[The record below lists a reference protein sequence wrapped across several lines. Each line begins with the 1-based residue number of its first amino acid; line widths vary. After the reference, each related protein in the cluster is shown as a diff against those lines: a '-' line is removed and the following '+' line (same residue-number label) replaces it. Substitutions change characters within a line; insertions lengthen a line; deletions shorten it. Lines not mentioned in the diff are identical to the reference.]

1 MSRTPQV
8 MISYSDDG
16 GHTWSQEMW
25 FNLVGADKN
34 YLTRIIITGLG
45 SAVQRRFKLRCS
57 ENINLTFVSASAEL
71 SVAI

>member
-16 GHTWSQEMW
+16 GHTWSHEMW

-34 YLTRIIITGLG
+34 YLTRIVLTGLG
-45 SAVQRRFKLRCS
+45 SAVQRRFKIRCS
-57 ENINLTFVSASAEL
+57 ENINFTCVSASAEL
-71 SVAI
+71 SVGV